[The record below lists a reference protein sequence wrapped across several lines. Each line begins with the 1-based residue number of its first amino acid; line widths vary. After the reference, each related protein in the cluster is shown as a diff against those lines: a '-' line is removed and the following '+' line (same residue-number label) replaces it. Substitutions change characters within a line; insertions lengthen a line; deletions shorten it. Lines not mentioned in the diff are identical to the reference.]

1 MPDKPYED
9 VQIEGHLID
18 SLMMPHIMDQIMDLD
33 GEFEMLTFEVG
44 RMKDDPSHAVMRIFG
59 RDAAHLDELLQA
71 ITEFGVVAV
80 KPQDAVLEAA
90 DMDGVFPERF
100 YSTTNLTTF
109 VRVAGDWVRVQH
121 PEMDCGIRV
130 DEGSSTAETVAMSEV
145 KTGDRFV
152 TGHRGI
158 RVLPLER
165 PRESQPFEFMAS
177 AVSSEKPKAQIV
189 REVAREL
196 HQVRGEGYLTIA
208 VVGPAVVHTGA
219 APHLA
224 RLIEAGYI
232 GAVFGGN
239 AIATHDIESNLFG
252 TSLGISLKEGTPVP
266 GGHEHHLRAINTI
279 RRCGSI
285 RAAVDQG
292 VLTGGL
298 MYTLVKTGTPFVLA
312 GSIRDDGPMPE
323 VITDVMEAQRV
334 MREYAQQAGA
344 CLMLS
349 TMLHSIAVGNM
360 LPASVRTV
368 CVDINPAVVT
378 KLADRGSFQT
388 VGIVTD
394 VGLFVEQVA
403 DELEGD
409 PS

>member
-1 MPDKPYED
+1 MPDTPYED

-59 RDAAHLDELLQA
+59 RDAAHLDELLTA

-109 VRVAGDWVRVQH
+109 VRVGGDWVRVQH

-130 DEGSSTAETVAMSEV
+130 DEGAGTAETVAMSDV
-145 KTGDRFV
+145 QAGDRFV

-177 AVSSEKPKAQIV
+177 AVSCEKPKAQIV

-196 HQVRGEGYLTIA
+196 RQVKAQGKLTIA

-252 TSLGISLKEGTPVP
+252 TSLGISLKEGTPMP

-285 RAAVDQG
+285 RAAVEQG
-292 VLTGGL
+292 ILTGGL
-298 MYTLVKTGTPFVLA
+298 MYTLIKTGTPFVLA

-323 VITDVMEAQRV
+323 VITDVMQAQRV

-394 VGLFVEQVA
+394 VGLFVEQLA
-403 DELEGD
+403 DELQDGGL
-409 PS
+409 

>member
-1 MPDKPYED
+1 MPDLPYED

-18 SLMMPHIMDQIMDLD
+18 SLMMPHIMDTVMDLE

-44 RMKDDPSHAVMRIFG
+44 RMKEDPSHAVMRIFG
-59 RDAAHLDELLQA
+59 RDAAHLDELMTA

-90 DMDGVFPERF
+90 DMDGVFPTRF
-100 YSTTNLTTF
+100 YSTTNLETF
-109 VRVAGDWVRVQH
+109 VRMGGEWVRVLH

-130 DEGSSTAETVAMSEV
+130 DLEAGRAETVSMGDV
-145 KTGDRFV
+145 RTGDLLV
-152 TGHRGI
+152 TGHKGI

-189 REVAREL
+189 HEVAYILR
-196 HQVRGEGYLTIA
+196 QVKKEGRLTIA

-219 APHLA
+219 APSLA
-224 RLIEAGYI
+224 RLIEAGYV

-239 AIATHDIESNLFG
+239 AVATHDIESDLYG
-252 TSLGISLKEGTPVP
+252 TSLGISLKEGTPVA
-266 GGHEHHLRAINTI
+266 GGHEHHLRAINII

-285 RAAVDQG
+285 RAAVEQG

-298 MYTLVKTGTPFVLA
+298 MYTVIKTGTPFVLA

-323 VITDVMEAQRV
+323 VITDVIEAQRA
-334 MREYAQQAGA
+334 MRAYAQQAGA

-368 CVDINPAVVT
+368 CADINPAVVT
-378 KLADRGSFQT
+378 KLADRGSFQAI
-388 VGIVTD
+388 GIVTD
-394 VGLFVEQVA
+394 VGLFVEQLA
-403 DELEGD
+403 DELCGAGR
-409 PS
+409 

>member
-403 DELEGD
+403 DELEGAGR
-409 PS
+409 